1 MCPGWV
7 FSWVLRDTTRGE
19 EHSFPPHPILPPP
32 IPNPQ
37 TSLDSVLPPS
47 WAKGSSHLQVKR
59 PPFNFSQLMTAEVK
73 GQMGHLPSLSSGE
86 GESGGKRSSAQKLG
100 LAQFESK

>member
-1 MCPGWV
+1 MCRGWV
-7 FSWVLRDTTRGE
+7 FSRVLREVPE
-19 EHSFPPHPILPPP
+19 EKNTVSHHTLSPPP
-32 IPNPQ
+32 TANPQ
-37 TSLDSVLPPS
+37 ASLDSVLPPS

-73 GQMGHLPSLSSGE
+73 GQMGHLPSISSGE

-100 LAQFESK
+100 LAQFGSK